1 MMKDGKYTT
10 GESKAALAMTA
21 EEVEAMENAPDSGEP
36 LPTMGKYG
44 SLFWDYL
51 KENHPGR
58 HGYLLAETTLR
69 DVCLQVDREARE
81 MMETLQNQLRG
92 KKPKPTA
99 GDFMAAVQYNTM
111 IRDQA
116 EETVLNEIVFKPR

>member
-1 MMKDGKYTT
+1 
-10 GESKAALAMTA
+10 MTV
-21 EEVEAMENAPDSGEP
+21 EEIEEMENNPDNREP
-36 LPTMGKYG
+36 LPPMGKYG

-81 MMETLQNQLRG
+81 MMQTIRTQLRSQN
-92 KKPKPTA
+92 PPRPNE
-99 GDFMAAVQYNTM
+99 DFMATIFYETSA
-111 IRDQA
+111 RDKA
-116 EETVLNEIVFKPR
+116 EEFVLCEIVFKPR